1 MEKLSIR
8 YGYNLREICGKFE
21 SNFVKFRNVKISI
34 KNSVIYDRKTSGL
47 AEMHNKKIVVRIITF
62 RVDKFS
68 GSDIIKTVPAR

>member
-47 AEMHNKKIVVRIITF
+47 ADLFGRN
-62 RVDKFS
+62 
-68 GSDIIKTVPAR
+68 AQ